1 MLPQTKEILG
11 SLTSGI
17 FAVLRVT
24 MNLVIGF
31 IVAAYVLAEKEHFFG
46 QGRKIVFA
54 LFSEKAGKSIIEKSR
69 KCNEIFGGFVIG
81 KIIDSLIIGV
91 LTFILLSIFNMPYTM
106 LVSIIVCV
114 TNVIPFFGPF
124 IGAIPSFFLI
134 LLIDPIKALWFL
146 LIIFLIQQLD
156 GNIIG
161 PKILGNST
169 GLSAFWVMFAILIAG
184 GLFGFAGML
193 FGVPVFA
200 IIYYLLSEWIRG
212 KLKKKNLPL
221 ETENYMDAEEL
232 KGTKEIME
240 K

>member
-1 MLPQTKEILG
+1 M
-11 SLTSGI
+11 
-17 FAVLRVT
+17 
-24 MNLVIGF
+24 
-31 IVAAYVLAEKEHFFG
+31 
-46 QGRKIVFA
+46 
-54 LFSEKAGKSIIEKSR
+54 
-69 KCNEIFGGFVIG
+69 
-81 KIIDSLIIGV
+81 
-91 LTFILLSIFNMPYTM
+91 
-106 LVSIIVCV
+106 
-114 TNVIPFFGPF
+114 
-124 IGAIPSFFLI
+124 
-134 LLIDPIKALWFL
+134 
-146 LIIFLIQQLD
+146 D
-156 GNIIG
+156 GNVIG

>member
-1 MLPQTKEILG
+1 M
-11 SLTSGI
+11 
-17 FAVLRVT
+17 
-24 MNLVIGF
+24 
-31 IVAAYVLAEKEHFFG
+31 HF
-46 QGRKIVFA
+46 
-54 LFSEKAGKSIIEKSR
+54 FSEKAGKSIIEKSR